1 MKRGIFLLF
10 LIVFGTITLLGD
22 VVAFDP
28 DNYESNIIIA
38 AFSKDFV
45 GNNDGILDYNII
57 DGLVVT
63 GDQNFDILAETL
75 QIVDLTRFIS
85 SVRYKDW
92 NEDGVYLQNIYRI
105 HLKNNDNIETA
116 LDMLAKNSDIIY
128 AEYEG
133 INRIRYTPDDP
144 QYPQQWHLPQIECP
158 SAWDWITGSHDVI
171 IGIVDSGVYWT
182 HEDLMDNIWVNEAE
196 LNSTTYG
203 GNTMTINWETGAIS
217 GGNGYDDDGNGE
229 VDDCLGWNH
238 YYNNNQS
245 YQSNP
250 GNDHG
255 THVAGCAAA
264 VGDNAVGV
272 SGSSFTASILVS
284 THRGS
289 VAGTTISNGYD
300 GIIYCADTGADIIN
314 CSWGGPGNATTA
326 NYVVNYATDA
336 GALVVGSAGN
346 DTWSNDVH
354 PSYPN
359 DCTNAM
365 CVAATDQ
372 ADEIAY
378 FSNWGT
384 AIDVSAPGVNIK
396 STVIDGSGYASYQGT
411 SMSSPIVSGLAAL
424 VMSAHPE
431 LCGLELKAR
440 IEMTTDNINDIN
452 PDYAGLLGTGRVNAY
467 QAAMY
472 DLIPNL
478 TIEDF
483 HFYESEGDGD
493 GEPNPGEICNLELNI
508 WNNWFSGGLWA
519 QADDVTVTVST
530 TESEVTFLDGSE
542 TFNVPVIYQAGSHWN
557 TDSPIMLTTPE
568 DTNVQLIPLTVII
581 TANPESEFPY
591 IVTHEI
597 TATLSYFQ
605 TGWPLNLGGT
615 TNSAAA
621 LADIDEDGQKETI
634 FADFNGMLH
643 VLNPDASE
651 DAPFPLD
658 LGGIFSAA
666 AAIADID
673 GDGNLEIVA
682 ANEGGNIFAID
693 NTGNVIFSYATGS
706 QIKGNPMIVDVN
718 GDGALEI
725 VAFTFVPNAQVYVL
739 NHDGTDFTNFP
750 ATLSS
755 TGILSSPAA
764 ADLDGDGNLEL
775 LASSISGSLYAISSA
790 TGNNI
795 AGWPV
800 DVGSNTYQGPTIAN
814 IDADDEPEVIVGISN
829 GNLMAFNHDGS
840 NIFIRD
846 LGCIIK
852 GGIVV
857 ADIDVDGNNDIILVS
872 NSGDVYVVDNT
883 GTDIGPFPVDVE
895 QSVDS
900 TPIIAD
906 MDNDGTFEIVFGD
919 NFGYLHSYDISGSE
933 TVNFPIDLDNSL
945 KVSPAIADLDGDGDV
960 EIVLPNQYGYYA
972 IDYNHPVADEDIAW
986 ATFKGNLCRTNN
998 AYEAGTGFSD
1008 NETPSLVTNLI
1019 NNYPN
1024 PFNPTTKIH
1033 FNLKEEGFTQLNIYN
1048 LKGQLVR
1055 TLKAE
1060 QMNAGT
1066 HIIEWDGKDDSG
1078 RTATTGIYF
1087 YKLQTADYSGTRK
1100 MIMMK

>member
-1 MKRGIFLLF
+1 MKRGIFILLLF
-10 LIVFGTITLLGD
+10 VIGSVTLLGEIA
-22 VVAFDP
+22 AFDLENFQP
-28 DNYESNIIIA
+28 NIII
-38 AFSKDFV
+38 V
-45 GNNDGILDYNII
+45 GFEQEFIGNEDGILDFELDN
-57 DGLVVT
+57 GLVKT
-63 GDQNFDILAETL
+63 GDDQFDQLANDL
-75 QIVDLTRFIS
+75 KIVDMTRFIR

-92 NEDGVYLQNIYRI
+92 NENGVYIQNIFRI
-105 HLKNNDNIETA
+105 HLKDNANIEFA
-116 LDMLAKNSDIIY
+116 LDLLSKNSNVIY
-128 AEYEG
+128 AEYEA

-158 SAWDWITGSHDVI
+158 DAWDWTFGSHDVL

-182 HEDLMDNIWVNEAE
+182 HEDLQENIWVNEAE

-229 VDDCLGWNH
+229 IDDCLGWNH
-238 YYNNNQS
+238 VYNNNQS

-264 VGDNAVGV
+264 VGDNGIGV
-272 SGSSFTASILVS
+272 SGSSMTASILVS

-289 VAGTTISNGYD
+289 VAGSTISNGYD
-300 GIIYCADTGADIIN
+300 GIMYCADTGADIIN

-326 NYVVNYATDA
+326 NYVVNYATDQ

-359 DCTNAM
+359 DCTNAL

-372 ADEIAY
+372 ADEITY

-424 VMSAHPE
+424 VMSVHPE

-440 IEMTTDNINDIN
+440 LEMTTDDINDIN

-472 DLIPNL
+472 DLVPNL
-478 TIEDF
+478 TIENF
-483 HFYESEGDGD
+483 NFYENEGDGD
-493 GEPNPGEICNLELNI
+493 GEPNPGELCNLEINI

-519 QADDVTVTVST
+519 QADDVTVMFST
-530 TESEVTFLDGSE
+530 TEPEVTFVDGSDS
-542 TFNVPVIYQAGSHWN
+542 FNVPVIYQAGSHWN
-557 TDSPIMLTTPE
+557 TDAPVMITTPE
-568 DTNVQLIPLTVII
+568 DTNVQDIPITVTI
-581 TANPESEFPY
+581 TANPDGEFPY
-591 IVTHEI
+591 IVTHELVI
-597 TATLSYFQ
+597 SLSYTQ
-605 TGWPLNLGGT
+605 SGWPLDLGGA
-615 TNSAAA
+615 TNSSAA
-621 LADIDEDGQKETI
+621 LTDIDNDGEKEAI
-634 FADFNGMLH
+634 FGDFNGLLH
-643 VLNPDASE
+643 ALNPDASE
-651 DAPFPLD
+651 SAPFPID
-658 LGGIFSAA
+658 LGGIISAA
-666 AAIADID
+666 VAVADID
-673 GDGNLEIVA
+673 DDNNPDMVVT
-682 ANEGGNIFAID
+682 NEAGHIYAVNNQGSL
-693 NTGNVIFSYATGS
+693 IFSYATGS
-706 QIKGNPMIVDVN
+706 QIKGTPMIVDVN

-725 VAFTFVPNAQVYVL
+725 VAFTFVPSAQVFVL
-739 NHDGTDFTNFP
+739 NADGTDFANFP

-764 ADLDGDGNLEL
+764 VDLDGDGNLEL
-775 LASSISGSLYAISSA
+775 LASSISGTLYAISSA
-790 TGNNI
+790 TGSDI

-800 DVGSNTYQGPTIAN
+800 DVASNSYQGPTVAN
-814 IDADDEPEVIVGISN
+814 IDADPEPEVIIGISN

-840 NIFIRD
+840 NLFMRD
-846 LGCIIK
+846 FGCVLK

-857 ADIDVDGNNDIILVS
+857 ADIDANGSNDIIFVG
-872 NSGDVYVVDNT
+872 NSGDLYVVDNT
-883 GTDIGPFPVDVE
+883 GTEIGAFPVDVE
-895 QSVDS
+895 ESVDS
-900 TPIIAD
+900 TPILAD
-906 MDNDGTFEIVFGD
+906 LDGNGTLEIIFGD
-919 NFGYLHSYDISGSE
+919 NAGYLHAYDVTGVE
-933 TVNFPIDLDNSL
+933 ADNFPIDLGNSL
-945 KVSPAIADLDGDGDV
+945 RISPSIADLDVDGDA

-972 IDYNHPVADEDIAW
+972 IDYSGAVPNDRIAW
-986 ATFKGNLCRTNN
+986 GSFKRNLRRTNN
-998 AYEAGTGFSD
+998 ALDPTTGSSD
-1008 NETPSLVTNLI
+1008 TDTPDLITSLG

-1024 PFNPTTKIH
+1024 PFNPTTKIN
-1033 FNLKEEGFTQLNIYN
+1033 FTLKQDGFTELSIYN

-1055 TLKAE
+1055 TLHSDHL
-1060 QMNAGT
+1060 NSGV
-1066 HIIEWDGKDDSG
+1066 HFLEWDGRDDSG
-1078 RTATTGIYF
+1078 RSASTGIYF
-1087 YKLQTADYSGTRK
+1087 YKLQTVDFVAAKK